1 MRAVVLNGADLDSPT
16 VDVLCAEVERHL
28 TARHDTVRTFHLRG
42 FAIGHCLG
50 EFDCWVKTPGRCRI
64 HDEGQEIERAV
75 HDADL
80 LVLVTP
86 LSFGGYGAQLKK
98 AVDRLLPLVSP
109 YFEKRADLT
118 HHQHRYERLPHIVA
132 IGWDAAPSAS
142 RDNLFFAF
150 VESNALNLGSPTWGA
165 VRVGDDPAD
174 WGEPVAQALA
184 AVEVPG
190 NASASLAGA
199 TRLLHESMRAEP
211 AALPFA
217 ARPTVAIL
225 VASARAPGSS
235 TSESLARYFGEQLQ
249 RGGAEVQVVPATAFA
264 RDAANAGRAARQLAD
279 ADVLVVA
286 SPLYFDSLPYLGVLA
301 LEQVRDARRAH
312 PVRRPARL
320 VGLLNCGF
328 PEPEQL
334 RFALALLREFAR
346 DAGYCFAGA
355 LPVGGGEAIHGRP
368 LDDTGGMTRHQRAA
382 LDSAAAS
389 LASGAM
395 VPEAAS
401 AQAAQLFIPAPLFRL
416 AGWWGWRT
424 QAHAH
429 HLRGKDL
436 RAAPFDAIDDAE
448 WERLAASG
456 RVRARPLRVTEK
468 IPEGA
473 DAVTLVFDDPA
484 RHAGGFEA
492 GQYLTLELPIDDD
505 PVRRAYSL
513 SGAPCDGQLS
523 ITVKRVPGGLA
534 SNWIHDHLAVG
545 ALVRSFGPSGS
556 FTPGPR
562 PLAGPRR
569 LLLIAG
575 GCGIVPLAVIAR
587 EILQTE
593 ADAEVALIYGSAS
606 LARAIFAAP
615 LRHLAEACAP
625 RFALQFVFETP
636 PPGWA
641 GAQGRLDPATL
652 DACLRHID
660 PAAFQRAML
669 CGPDGMRAAVRQVLV
684 AHGWP
689 AERITEER
697 FTSPRRADVP
707 RERQTATLHG
717 AAGAQAIAVD
727 DGKTLLEAAL
737 DAGVPINFSC
747 FSGSCGACRVRIT
760 EHLDNAV
767 LDEPND
773 ISAEEGAGGAVP
785 ACLVRLRGPVSF
797 TIP

>member
-1 MRAVVLNGADLDSPT
+1 MQTVVLNGADLESPT
-16 VDVLCAEVERHL
+16 VDALSAEVERQL
-28 TARHDTVRTFHLRG
+28 ANRHDTVRTFHLRD

-75 HDADL
+75 HDAEL
-80 LVLVTP
+80 LVLLTP
-86 LSFGGYGAQLKK
+86 LRFGGYGPQLKK
-98 AVDRLLPLVSP
+98 AVDRLLPLVTP

-118 HHQHRYERLPHIVA
+118 HHQHRYERMPHIVA
-132 IGWDAAPSAS
+132 IGWDAAPSAA
-142 RDNLFFAF
+142 RERLFHAF
-150 VESNALNLGSPTWGA
+150 VESNALNLGSPAWGA
-165 VRVGDDPAD
+165 ALVGDDPGT
-174 WGEPVAQALA
+174 WGEPVARALA
-184 AVEVPG
+184 ASALPG
-190 NASASLAGA
+190 NASASLEEA
-199 TRLLHESMRAEP
+199 TRVLHETMRAEP

-225 VASARAPGSS
+225 VASARAPGTS
-235 TSESLARYFGEQLQ
+235 TSESLARYLGQQLQ
-249 RGGAEVQVVPATAFA
+249 RGGAKVQVVSATAFA
-264 RDAANAGRAARQLAD
+264 RDHANAERTARQLAD

-301 LEQVRDARRAH
+301 LQQVRDARHAERG
-312 PVRRPARL
+312 RRPARL

-346 DAGYCFAGA
+346 EAGYSFAGA

-368 LDDTGGMTRHQRAA
+368 LDSTGGMTRHLRAA
-382 LDSAAAS
+382 LDDAAAS
-389 LASGAM
+389 LAWGEM
-395 VPEAAS
+395 VPAAAS
-401 AQAAQLFIPAPLFRL
+401 EQAARLFIPAPLFRL

-429 HLRGKDL
+429 HLRAKDL

-448 WERLAASG
+448 WQRMAASG
-456 RVRARPLRVTEK
+456 RVPARPLRVIEK

-492 GQYLTLELPIDDD
+492 GQYLTLEMPIDGDR
-505 PVRRAYSL
+505 VRRAYSL
-513 SGAPCDGQLS
+513 SGAPCDAQLS

-534 SNWIHDHLAVG
+534 SNWIHDHLSVG

-562 PLAGPRR
+562 PTAGPRR

-575 GCGIVPLAVIAR
+575 GSGIVPLAVIAR
-587 EILQTE
+587 EILHTE
-593 ADAEVALIYGSAS
+593 RDAEVALIYGSAS

-615 LRHLAEACAP
+615 LRHLAEEYAP

-641 GAQGRLDPATL
+641 GAQGRLDTATL
-652 DACLRHID
+652 GACLQRID
-660 PAAFQRAML
+660 LGAFQRAML
-669 CGPDGMRAAVRQVLV
+669 CGPDGMRAAARQALCE
-684 AHGWP
+684 HGFP
-689 AERITEER
+689 AERMAEES
-697 FTSPRRADVP
+697 FTSPRRASVP
-707 RERQTATLHG
+707 RERQIATLLG
-717 AAGAQAIAVD
+717 SAGSQTLPVN
-727 DGKTLLEAAL
+727 DGQTLLEAAL
-737 DAGVPINFSC
+737 DAGVPISFSC
-747 FSGSCGACRVRIT
+747 CSGGCGACRVRIT
-760 EHLDNAV
+760 EHLDSV
-767 LDEPND
+767 LLDEPND
-773 ISAEEGAGGAVP
+773 ISAEDCARGEVP
-785 ACLVRLRGPVSF
+785 ACLVRLRGPVGFS
-797 TIP
+797 IP